1 MSMKKVFFICLLL
14 VACQSKVDLN
24 WENTSVKKQSSI
36 VLEGGSSTEAHFV
49 FPTCD
54 HQQAL
59 CESLSIFF
67 VKKSSELL
75 GFNYKK
81 DITYEKLAEKFI
93 HSYEQIH
100 KQLPNPIIP
109 WEAKLQGN
117 IHALDKVYNP
127 TIEYYIFTG
136 GTSIDEGI
144 AAAFIDKKTQ
154 KNIPIKKLFLNYIQ
168 FEKMVEQQFIAQF
181 GDYRSKEFYFENGKF
196 KISQNHYIKD
206 NSWVVSYATGE
217 IAPMYKGV
225 FEVKIPMEDLQSVLN
240 PMYF

>member
-1 MSMKKVFFICLLL
+1 MI
-14 VACQSKVDLN
+14 
-24 WENTSVKKQSSI
+24 
-36 VLEGGSSTEAHFV
+36 
-49 FPTCD
+49 
-54 HQQAL
+54 
-59 CESLSIFF
+59 SLSIIVIGIAF
-67 VKKSSELL
+67 VVFK
-75 GFNYKK
+75 GFNFGV
-81 DITYEKLAEKFI
+81 D
-93 HSYEQIH
+93 
-100 KQLPNPIIP
+100 
-109 WEAKLQGN
+109 
-117 IHALDKVYNP
+117 
-127 TIEYYIFTG
+127 FTG

-154 KNIPIKKLFLNYIQ
+154 KNVPIKKLFLNYIQ